1 MSKTEV
7 LKVDPEFPDLKAIR
21 KAARVIKKG
30 GLAAFSTE
38 TVYGLGADWQ
48 DTRAVYRL
56 YEVKNRPA
64 EKKCTVAI
72 SKISQAVR
80 LGCRIPGYGYRLME
94 KFWPGPLTLILQVK
108 TEKVGFRIPDDEV
121 ALAVLREAA
130 IPVAL
135 PSANLSGNPP
145 PLTAEDVLK
154 DLDGRIEVILDSG
167 KTKLGIESTILDLTE
182 NPPRILREG
191 AIKKDELDEVT
202 RKSILFVCTGN
213 SCRSIMAEGLL
224 KKMLEVKQKSN
235 IEVDSA
241 GIAGLDGI
249 PPTKETVR
257 VMKEEGVD
265 VTTYRGKSLTLDLI
279 SRADL
284 ILVMQELHKREILH
298 RAPQAKDKVYLL
310 REFTADGSPKTDDYN
325 MEVPDPISQTIE
337 TYKKVAEMIRRNI
350 EKLTEML

>member
-1 MSKTEV
+1 MPKTEV
-7 LKVDPEFPDLKAIR
+7 IKVDSAFPDFKVIR

-30 GLAAFSTE
+30 GLVAFSTE

-48 DTRAVYRL
+48 DARAVYRL

-64 EKKCTVAI
+64 RKKFTVAI
-72 SKISQAVR
+72 SNISQAVK
-80 LGCRIPGYGYRLME
+80 LSSRIPGYGYRLME
-94 KFWPGPLTLILQVK
+94 RFWPGPLTLILHAK
-108 TEKVGFRIPDDEV
+108 TDKVGFRIPDDEV
-121 ALAVLREAA
+121 ALAVLRETAL
-130 IPVAL
+130 PVAL

-154 DLDGRIEVILDSG
+154 DLDGRIEIILDSG

-182 NPPRILREG
+182 HPPRILREG
-191 AIKKDELDEVT
+191 AIKKDELDKVT
-202 RKSILFVCTGN
+202 KKLILFVCTGN

-224 KKMLEVKQKSN
+224 KKMLEAKQKSG

-249 PPTKETVR
+249 PPTEETAR
-257 VMKEEGVD
+257 VMKEDGVD

-279 SRADL
+279 NRADL
-284 ILVMQELHKREILH
+284 ILVMQELHKKEIL
-298 RAPQAKDKVYLL
+298 RKSPQAKDKVYLL
-310 REFTADGSPKTDDYN
+310 REFTADGSIKTDDYS
-325 MEVPDPISQTIE
+325 MEVPDPISQTMEI
-337 TYKKVAEMIRRNI
+337 YKKVAEMIKRNI

>member
-1 MSKTEV
+1 MPKTQV
-7 LKVDPEFPDLKAIR
+7 LKVDSEFPDLNIIR
-21 KAARVIKKG
+21 KAAKVIKKG
-30 GLAAFSTE
+30 GLVAFSTD

-48 DTRAVYRL
+48 DTAAVYRL
-56 YEVKNRPA
+56 YEAKNRPA
-64 EKKCTVAI
+64 EKKFTVAI
-72 SKISQAVR
+72 SNINQAVK

-94 KFWPGPLTLILQVK
+94 KFWPGPLTLILHIK
-108 TEKVGFRIPDDEV
+108 TDKVGFRIPDDEV

-154 DLDGRIEVILDSG
+154 DLDGRIEMILDSG
-167 KTKLGIESTILDLTE
+167 KTKLGVESTILDLTE
-182 NPPRILREG
+182 QQPRILREG
-191 AIKKDELDEVT
+191 AIKKDELDKVT

-224 KKMLEVKQKSN
+224 KKMLEAKQTSH

-249 PPTKETVR
+249 PPTEETAR

-265 VTTYRGKSLTLDLI
+265 VTNYRGKSLTRELTN
-279 SRADL
+279 RADL
-284 ILVMQELHKREILH
+284 ILVMQELHKKEILR
-298 RAPQAKDKVYLL
+298 RAPQAQDKVYLL
-310 REFTADGSPKTDDYN
+310 REFTADGSAKTDDYN

-337 TYKKVAEMIRRNI
+337 TYKKVSAMIKKNI